1 MAFHTFVR
9 RNRILSHF
17 TPRLAA
23 AVSLI
28 ALSSLNYG
36 FDNQGLATSQAMA
49 TYKHQFGVWNP
60 KTNSYAIPTYWTSL
74 LNSLNFIGFAFVIAG
89 LYIGSIISARYGRRM
104 SMFCMCVWATM
115 SATVLVTS
123 RKIEQVLAGRI
134 LNYAY
139 IGMELS
145 TCPPFQAEIVPAP
158 IRGFAVGTYQT
169 SLLLGGIIINSVCR
183 GTSELT
189 TNAAWRIPQILFYV
203 IPSIVAV
210 FVWFIPESPRWL
222 LLQGR
227 EKDALESLRLLR
239 TTGNWESD
247 YDPRQEL
254 YLLKRS
260 LLEEQNQGTYRDLF
274 RGSNRKRTL
283 IAMGMN
289 FFIQATGSPFTAAYG
304 TLFVQSLNSL
314 NAFDYS
320 IMSSCINTFCCLFSI
335 TITDRV
341 GRRPILLIGSALQI
355 AWLFS
360 MAGIGL
366 CDNPTPIQRHS
377 IIALTA
383 LSSASLCFSWDP
395 LNYIVT
401 TELPASRLRDKTQ
414 RVASFVNVATNF
426 AFSFSTPYLLDE
438 PYANLRSKVGFIFG
452 GLAIASFVFAY
463 FCVPEMKGRTLE
475 EINRMF
481 QDGVPIWKF
490 GRYEAPVEMGIVSE
504 MAVVVEDED
513 ISHGDAAHLER
524 NVGK

>member
-1 MAFHTFVR
+1 
-9 RNRILSHF
+9 
-17 TPRLAA
+17 
-23 AVSLI
+23 
-28 ALSSLNYG
+28 
-36 FDNQGLATSQAMA
+36 
-49 TYKHQFGVWNP
+49 
-60 KTNSYAIPTYWTSL
+60 
-74 LNSLNFIGFAFVIAG
+74 
-89 LYIGSIISARYGRRM
+89 
-104 SMFCMCVWATM
+104 M

-183 GTSELT
+183 GTSEMT
-189 TNAAWRIPQILFYV
+189 TNSAWRIPQVLFYIV
-203 IPSIVAV
+203 PSVVAV

-239 TTGNWESD
+239 TSRNRESD
-247 YDPRQEL
+247 YDPMHEFC
-254 YLLKRS
+254 LLKKS
-260 LLEEQNQGTYRDLF
+260 LREEQNQGSYRDLF

-283 IAMGMN
+283 IAIGMN

-320 IMSSCINTFCCLFSI
+320 IISSCINTFCCLVSI
-335 TITDRV
+335 TLTDRV

-355 AWLFS
+355 VWLFS
-360 MAGIGL
+360 MAGIGISH
-366 CDNPTPIQRHS
+366 NPTPSQKHA

-414 RVASFVNVATNF
+414 RVASFVNIATNF
-426 AFSFSTPYLLDE
+426 AFSFSTPYLLDK
-438 PYANLRSKVGFIFG
+438 PYADLGSKVGFIFG
-452 GLAIASFVFAY
+452 GLATASFFFAY
-463 FCVPEMKGRTLE
+463 LCVPEMKGRTLE
-475 EINRMF
+475 EINWMF

-490 GRYEAPVEMGIVSE
+490 GEYEAPFERRTVSE
-504 MAVVVEDED
+504 IAVVEDED
-513 ISHGDAAHLER
+513 TMQGDAAHLEL

>member
-1 MAFHTFVR
+1 M
-9 RNRILSHF
+9 
-17 TPRLAA
+17 
-23 AVSLI
+23 LI
-28 ALSSLNYG
+28 VV
-36 FDNQGLATSQAMA
+36 T
-49 TYKHQFGVWNP
+49 
-60 KTNSYAIPTYWTSL
+60 
-74 LNSLNFIGFAFVIAG
+74 G

-169 SLLLGGIIINSVCR
+169 SLLLGGIIINCVCR

-203 IPSIVAV
+203 IPSIVAIC
-210 FVWFIPESPRWL
+210 VWFIPESPRWL

-239 TTGNWESD
+239 TTGNRESD
-247 YDPRQEL
+247 YDPIQEL

-341 GRRPILLIGSALQI
+341 GRRPILLIGSTLQI

-366 CDNPTPIQRHS
+366 CDNPTPSQKHS

-401 TELPASRLRDKTQ
+401 TELPASMLRDKTQ

-438 PYANLRSKVGFIFG
+438 PYANLGSKVGFIFG
-452 GLAIASFVFAY
+452 GLAIASFFFAY

-475 EINRMF
+475 EINQMF

-490 GRYEAPVEMGIVSE
+490 GRYEAPVETGIVSE
-504 MAVVVEDED
+504 MAVVVEAED
-513 ISHGDAAHLER
+513 ISHGDAAHLES
-524 NVGK
+524 NVVK

>member
-1 MAFHTFVR
+1 MALLLFAKRSH
-9 RNRILSHF
+9 ILSHF

-36 FDNQGLATSQAMA
+36 FDNQGIATSQAMA
-49 TYKHQFGVWNP
+49 TYKHQFGTYNP
-60 KTNSYAIPTYWTSL
+60 KTGSYAIPTYWTSL
-74 LNSLNFIGFAFVIAG
+74 LNSLNFIGFAFG

-123 RKIEQVLAGRI
+123 RQIEQVLAGRI
-134 LNYAY
+134 LNYTY

-183 GTSELT
+183 GTSGLT
-189 TNAAWRIPQILFYV
+189 TNAAWRIPQTLFYI
-203 IPSIVAV
+203 IPTVVGIG
-210 FVWFIPESPRWL
+210 VWLIPESPRWL

-227 EKDALESLRLLR
+227 ERDALESLRLLR
-239 TTGNWESD
+239 TTASRDDD
-247 YDPRQEL
+247 YDCEHEL
-254 YLLKRS
+254 YLLKKS

-274 RGSNRKRTL
+274 RGSNLRRTF

-304 TLFVQSLNSL
+304 TLFVQSLNSM

-320 IMSSCINTFCCLFSI
+320 IMSSCINTFCCLVS
-335 TITDRV
+335 TMITDKV

-355 AWLFS
+355 TWLFS

-366 CDNPTPIQRHS
+366 SDNPTSSGKHA

-395 LNYIVT
+395 LNYIIT

-414 RVASFVNVATNF
+414 RVASSVNIATNF
-426 AFSFSTPYLLDE
+426 AFSFSTPYLLDA
-438 PYANLRSKVGFIFG
+438 PYANLGSKVGFIFG
-452 GLAIASFVFAY
+452 SLAIASFIFAY

-475 EINRMF
+475 EIDGMF
-481 QDGVPIWKF
+481 QNGVPVWKF
-490 GRYEAPVEMGIVSE
+490 GKYRGSFEMGASE
-504 MAVVVEDED
+504 MAVTVEEED
-513 ISHGDAAHLER
+513 AVYQEMH
-524 NVGK
+524 VGK